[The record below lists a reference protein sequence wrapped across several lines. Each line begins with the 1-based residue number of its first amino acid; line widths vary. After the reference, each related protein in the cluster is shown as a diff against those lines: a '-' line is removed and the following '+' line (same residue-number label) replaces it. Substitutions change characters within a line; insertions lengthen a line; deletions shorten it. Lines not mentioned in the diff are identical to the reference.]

1 MTDKASEIIAR
12 GYRADT
18 LLTDPLM
25 TEAFDNLEKAYF
37 EAWKA
42 SDLRDTE
49 GRERLFLAVGQ
60 LNKIRDHLR
69 AVAASGRV
77 EKATLAL
84 KPQE

>member
-1 MTDKASEIIAR
+1 VTDKASEAIAR
-12 GYRADT
+12 GHRADT
-18 LLTDPLM
+18 VLSDPLM
-25 TEAFDNLEKAYF
+25 VEAFDKLEKSYF
-37 EAWKA
+37 EGWKA
-42 SDLRDTE
+42 SEPRDTE
-49 GRERLFLAVGQ
+49 GRERLYLAVGQ

>member
-1 MTDKASEIIAR
+1 MTDKASEAIAR
-12 GYRADT
+12 GHRADA

-25 TEAFDNLEKAYF
+25 VEAFDKLEKAYF
-37 EAWKA
+37 EGWKA

-60 LNKIRDHLR
+60 LNRIRDHLK
-69 AVAASGRV
+69 AVASSGKV
-77 EKATLAL
+77 EQATLAL